1 MKPPRAP
8 LFLERET
15 YRRRRIMD
23 GARILPVA
31 GFVLI
36 LLPVLWTRGGDTGP
50 ATGPA
55 TGSPTGPATGTA
67 AEAVYLFALWLV
79 LILVAALLAR
89 PLRAAIRRDGAS
101 PLAPGQTAPD
111 GDEGP

>member
-36 LLPVLWTRGGDTGP
+36 LLPVLWTRGGDPGTV
-50 ATGPA
+50 
-55 TGSPTGPATGTA
+55 TGSPTGTATGTA

>member
-36 LLPVLWTRGGDTGP
+36 LLPVLWTRGGDSGT
-50 ATGPA
+50 
-55 TGSPTGPATGTA
+55 PTGAATGTA

>member
-36 LLPVLWTRGGDTGP
+36 LLPVLWTRGGDPGT
-50 ATGPA
+50 
-55 TGSPTGPATGTA
+55 PTGPATGTA

-101 PLAPGQTAPD
+101 PLAPGQTAPE